1 MGRIVALVIGVVS
14 RLFGVAK
21 KPVDPPVEEWLEL
34 PEPEPEPT
42 KPVERPG
49 QDIKSFY
56 EWLGVPAELLDAA
69 RAGQTIKLELCV
81 ISEKKVNPTTDVRE
95 NDERLCAACA
105 SLIKAHRQGL
115 VSEGRASQMLGI
127 NRLEL
132 RWLADAQQA
141 REEQP
146 S

>member
-1 MGRIVALVIGVVS
+1 MKRIFQALVGA
-14 RLFGVAK
+14 AK
-21 KPVDPPVEEWLEL
+21 SLVGKWARKPVDPAVEEWLEL
-34 PEPEPEPT
+34 PEPAVPT
-42 KPVERPG
+42 TPPLQAG
-49 QDIKSFY
+49 QDAKSLI

-81 ISEKKVNPTTDVRE
+81 ISEKKVNPATDVRE

-105 SLIKAHRQGL
+105 SLIKAHREGL